1 MPFTRI
7 LKVVERV
14 SQKILAR
21 TLRHPECD
29 RFADRVLYPQV
40 PPRSAYALTGFMHLP
55 RCLPAQYLTLHR

>member
-40 PPRSAYALTGFMHLP
+40 PPRSTYALTGLCIFLDA
-55 RCLPAQYLTLHR
+55 CLRNT